1 MSLFVVV
8 YDIKTCVEGQ
18 NTELSTAEG
27 NVSIY
32 LNDQT
37 LV

>member
-18 NTELSTAEG
+18 NTELSTVEG
-27 NVSIY
+27 NVSID
-32 LNDQT
+32 LNDQA
-37 LV
+37 VE